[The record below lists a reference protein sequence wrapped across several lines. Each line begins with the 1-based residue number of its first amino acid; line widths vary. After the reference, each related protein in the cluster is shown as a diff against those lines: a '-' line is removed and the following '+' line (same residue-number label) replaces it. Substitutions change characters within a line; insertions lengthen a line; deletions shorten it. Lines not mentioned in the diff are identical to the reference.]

1 MRITTI
7 DWLMSQYY
15 ISFLELHVRVF
26 NKPRLFI
33 HALMNY
39 INFALLVCYTA
50 QTNIMDNYLV

>member
-15 ISFLELHVRVF
+15 ISFLELHVGVF

-39 INFALLVCYTA
+39 ICSACMLHSA
-50 QTNIMDNYLV
+50 D